1 MKENLTDIIC
11 IGAQKASTSWLHHV
25 INAHPKVQAFQ
36 GNKYTSTN
44 KEAHFW
50 DWNYHRG
57 IDWYKDLMKVEE
69 GKLSIDFTPEYALA
83 GEDRVEECKHH
94 SPSAKVIYVLREP
107 VCRAISALR
116 MFILRDK
123 GEKSDFTLEYGDY
136 FLEAVKKSRIT
147 RHSEYFRNY
156 STWNQQYDDMLVINY
171 EDIRKNGP
179 EVVDNL
185 YKYLNLDFKEMN
197 GVMRE
202 EFSKRMQKT
211 VWKSTEFEI
220 SRDCKMFLEGM
231 LYRNRNYFESAF
243 GITFEEHKNLLVEKK
258 RRRTRTRKKKA

>member
-25 INAHPKVQAFQ
+25 INAHPKVQAFEN
-36 GNKYTSTN
+36 NKYTSTN

-57 IDWYKDLMKVEE
+57 IDWYKDLMKVDK
-69 GKLSIDFTPEYALA
+69 GKLSIDFTPEYAIA
-83 GEDRVEECKHH
+83 DPERVEECKEY

-123 GEKSDFTLEYGDY
+123 GEDTDFILEYGDY
-136 FLEAVKKSRIT
+136 FLNAIKKSRIN
-147 RHSEYFRNY
+147 RHSEYFKNY
-156 STWNQQYDDMLVINY
+156 SVWKQHYEDIMVINY
-171 EDIRKNGP
+171 EDIRKNGA

-185 YKYLNLDFKEMN
+185 YRYLDLDFKEMN
-197 GVMRE
+197 GMMRE
-202 EFSKRMQKT
+202 EFSKRMQKK

-220 SRDCKMFLEGM
+220 SEDCKMFLEGM

-243 GITFEEHKNLLVEKK
+243 GFKFEEHQKFLQEVKE
-258 RRRTRTRKKKA
+258 RTHV